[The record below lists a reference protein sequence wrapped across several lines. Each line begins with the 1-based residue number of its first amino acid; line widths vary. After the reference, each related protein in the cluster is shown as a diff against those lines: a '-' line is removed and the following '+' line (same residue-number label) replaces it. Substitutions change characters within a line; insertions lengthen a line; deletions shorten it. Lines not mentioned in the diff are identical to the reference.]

1 MSDPVFFRSAP
12 HITLADILAWTGASW
27 IGAKAPGAA
36 DPAAIAIDRVAPL
49 DTAGPG
55 ALTFF
60 DNPKYLD
67 ALAATRASACV
78 VAPRYADRVPGGTL
92 ALVTS
97 EPYRAL
103 AKVLSEMFP
112 ASVAPQ
118 SYFGGAGVSPGAFLH
133 HEARLEADVIV
144 DPGAVIGPGAEVGS
158 GSSIGPNAVIG
169 PQVRIG
175 RNCLIG
181 PGVRIAHALIGNRV
195 IIHAGAAIGQ
205 DGFGFAVGPR
215 GHMKVP
221 QIGRVIIQDDVE
233 IGANTTID
241 RGALRDTVVGEGT
254 KIDNLVQIGHNV
266 RIGRHCLI
274 VAQSGISGSTEL
286 ADFVSVGGQAGFAGH
301 LTVGAGAQI
310 AAQSGVI
317 ADVPPQAK
325 LGGTPAR
332 IFRDWLRAHIVLDRL
347 VTTAR
352 RPRKG

>member
-1 MSDPVFFRSAP
+1 MSDPVFFRSAQ
-12 HITLADILAWTGASW
+12 HVTLADVLAWTGAKLV
-27 IGAKAPGAA
+27 GVAEPGA
-36 DPAAIAIDRVAPL
+36 IRITRVAPL
-49 DTAGPG
+49 DMAGPG

-60 DNPKYLD
+60 DNAKYLA
-67 ALAATRASACV
+67 ALAATRATACIV
-78 VAPRYADRVPGGTL
+78 SERFAALVPAPTL
-92 ALVTS
+92 ALVTP

-103 AKVLSEMFP
+103 AKVLAEMVP
-112 ASVAPQ
+112 EAVKPH

-133 HEARLEADVIV
+133 PEARLEADVIV
-144 DPGAVIGPGAEVGS
+144 DPGAVIGPGAEIGS
-158 GSSIGPNAVIG
+158 GSSVGPNAVIG

-205 DGFGFAVGPR
+205 DGFGFAPGPR
-215 GHMKVP
+215 GHLKVP

-233 IGANTTID
+233 IGANSTVD
-241 RGALRDTVVGEGT
+241 RGALRDTVIGEGT

-274 VAQSGISGSTEL
+274 VAQTGISGSTEL
-286 ADFVSVGGQAGFAGH
+286 ADFITVGGQAGFAGH
-301 LTVGAGAQI
+301 LSVGAGAQI

-317 ADVPPQAK
+317 SDVPPRAK

-332 IFRDWLRAHIVLDRL
+332 AFRDWLRAHIVLDRL
-347 VTTAR
+347 VKSAA
-352 RPRKG
+352 RPRKR

>member
-1 MSDPVFFRSAP
+1 MSDPVFFRP
-12 HITLADILAWTGASW
+12 VPQVTLAEILAWTGADW
-27 IGAKAPGAA
+27 TGAKATGVA
-36 DPAAIAIDRVAPL
+36 DPSAVIIDRVAPL
-49 DTAGPG
+49 DTAGAG

-67 ALAATRASACV
+67 ALAATRATACIV
-78 VAPRYADRVPGGTL
+78 GPRYADRVPGGTI
-92 ALVTS
+92 ALVTP

-103 AKVLSEMFP
+103 AEVLTEMFP
-112 ASVAPQ
+112 AAVTPQ
-118 SYFGGAGVSPGAFLH
+118 SYFGSAGVSPGAFLH

-144 DPGAVIGPGAEVGS
+144 DPGAVIGPGAEIGS
-158 GSSIGPNAVIG
+158 GSSIGPNAVVG

-205 DGFGFAVGPR
+205 DGFGFAIGAR

-233 IGANTTID
+233 IGANSTID
-241 RGALRDTVVGEGT
+241 RGALRDTVIGEGT

-274 VAQSGISGSTEL
+274 VAQTGISGSAEL

-317 ADVPPQAK
+317 ADVPPKAK

-332 IFRDWLRAHIVLDRL
+332 SFHDWLRAHIVLGRL
-347 VTTAR
+347 VTAAR
-352 RPRKG
+352 RPRKR